1 MNGGTALVRS
11 RASGAAAAAL
21 TVIGAAALVVG
32 TASADPVTVVNA
44 LRTEGCG
51 DRPGVGSPVRR
62 DAALD
67 DVARA
72 LAAAATLAEA
82 IERTGFP
89 VQSAQSFHVR
99 GSREDDAVRRI
110 LAERHCAS
118 INDPRYEEIGA
129 FAEGTETW
137 IVLAVR
143 HAPPQLDPADTARRV
158 LALVNAARAEA
169 RRCGATEHGPAP
181 PLALS
186 SVLTAVAAAHARD
199 MAARRELGHEGSDGS
214 LVGDRIARAGYA
226 WSASGENVA
235 SGHRDADAVV
245 AAWLASPGH
254 CATLMTPEFTQMGV
268 AFAVV
273 PDAEPPIYWAQV
285 FATPR

>member
-1 MNGGTALVRS
+1 MDGRS
-11 RASGAAAAAL
+11 ARGRGRVTGAAAAAL
-21 TVIGAAALVVG
+21 AGAALLVAG
-32 TASADPVTVVNA
+32 TAGADPASVVNA
-44 LRTEGCG
+44 LRVEGCG
-51 DRPGVGSPVRR
+51 SRPGAGSPVRR
-62 DAALD
+62 DPALD

-72 LAAAATLAEA
+72 LARADTLAEA

-89 VQSAQSFHVR
+89 AQSAASFHVR
-99 GSREDDAVRRI
+99 GSREDDAVKRI

-118 INDPRYEEIGA
+118 VNDPRHEAIGV
-129 FAEGTETW
+129 FAEGEETW

-143 HAPPQLDPADTARRV
+143 RAPAPALDAAATARRV

-169 RRCGATEHGPAP
+169 RRCGRDERGPSP

-186 SVLTAVAAAHARD
+186 AVLTVVAAAHARD
-199 MAARRELGHEGSDGS
+199 MAARRTLSHEGSDGS
-214 LVGDRIARAGYA
+214 LVGERITRAGYA
-226 WSASGENVA
+226 WSASGENIA
-235 SGHRDADAVV
+235 SGQRDADSVV

-254 CATLMTPEFTQMGV
+254 CVTLMTPQFTQMGV